1 MGRPINHHYI
11 GDGSI
16 VNYTVLRPLVQLRG
30 VLAPAWML
38 RQTGS
43 NKFYC
48 RQISTGYTGVCE
60 FVNAIVQ
67 NNQMIL
73 RYRNIDSTITGR
85 VSRLTNLLVRDF
97 SGGSLPWT
105 LHSAYLVYDTKNY
118 VYIYDNSSEP

>member
-73 RYRNIDSTITGR
+73 RYRNIDSTI
-85 VSRLTNLLVRDF
+85 RDF